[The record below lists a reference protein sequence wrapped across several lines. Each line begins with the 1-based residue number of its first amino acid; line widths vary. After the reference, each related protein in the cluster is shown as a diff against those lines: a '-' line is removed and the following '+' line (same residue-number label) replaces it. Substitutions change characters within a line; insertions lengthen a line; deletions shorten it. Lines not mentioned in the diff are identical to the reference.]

1 MHNCIAKELR
11 VIEKGMSEDIFAKC
25 EPNSSTDN
33 LDKIIFLIKSLT
45 SIFK

>member
-1 MHNCIAKELR
+1 MYNCIAKELM

-33 LDKIIFLIKSLT
+33 LDKIIFLP
-45 SIFK
+45 